1 MDLSLWILNEAQNPR
16 RGTVAK
22 FTALEEAFRQKKVG
36 LKKIAEIVD
45 YGLTG
50 KLRPFARPALS
61 S

>member
-36 LKKIAEIVD
+36 LKMQ
-45 YGLTG
+45 
-50 KLRPFARPALS
+50 KL
-61 S
+61 